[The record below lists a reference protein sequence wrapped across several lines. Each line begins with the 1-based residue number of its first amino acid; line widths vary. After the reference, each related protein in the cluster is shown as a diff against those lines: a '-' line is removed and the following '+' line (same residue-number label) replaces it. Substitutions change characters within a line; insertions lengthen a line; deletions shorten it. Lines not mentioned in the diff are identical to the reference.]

1 MYVIVCFMYNILCT
15 LNKYHTISYISYPL
29 HICYSN
35 ECEDWRVVSSA
46 YDLTTDLVA
55 LVAVED
61 LGEEYRDEYR
71 DRKNLSPSMGEGSG
85 GGRVVKTK
93 REFIQMVKDEDLG
106 LKKRILAKQKEHTTL
121 YPCDNND
128 THINARG
135 VSTKPHTTTSK
146 TSASPSLDVGIK
158 VVTDADDRATVKR
171 QMNSQLKKRI
181 RIYQHAHA
189 DHPRTTSP
197 SHITSA
203 TSTSK
208 PLPSSPGTTAV
219 GDSSETEAYSPGKS
233 PVVAKGDGKG
243 RISEFVYLGTKP
255 ITEAEERKYSSGAA
269 ILPPLQ
275 PLPSSPLGT
284 VLLGSATTTQST
296 SKSGIAQD
304 LGHVSAHRKD
314 RPVTNLWA
322 RDACLPKR
330 RSSSFTDPI
339 VLAYTSAAKAVGGSH
354 HTGTR
359 ATGAD
364 ENLWI
369 PNATKRIT
377 DESGDKAYNPCSKKD
392 EMDEGED
399 IYHTHMLT
407 DENDQLSG
415 VMSPSVAALSPP
427 LVSPTTVSPTISVA
441 IEGQSPGYREQDP
454 GNNDV
459 QPEKVSSPKSQTYDR
474 LLSDSPPRMALTAS
488 TQEVADFMHIDDAG
502 QNYDPS
508 ADHDR
513 DLDDDLSVVLN
524 TPHKRQRLIKN
535 SMFSPFSSSYSPP
548 AATQSATNTSSSSG
562 HNNKRPLSSSPPPSA
577 SRHSPHSH
585 SQSLHTSDTYT
596 RLFPLSQTSPSPNKK
611 HTTATTS
618 TTAVE
623 KVEEHDLMD
632 SSDDDSNGHKGH
644 KRLKRLSDSGKK
656 DMPTVPTS
664 KLISLSEDDDD
675 LVDSDDSSDCG
686 SSTSDGVVGNKRSK
700 KVDETKRD
708 KHLYRTSDP
717 LLLLACEKVARG
729 IEPSSP
735 SPPASPPRQ
744 AVSKPRPA
752 TSSALSAVKSNASI
766 NNNNS
771 SKDVN
776 KTSKDAETA
785 AALNSGKC
793 ASDAIALDSD
803 DDIEEDDGG
812 SFTSP
817 APTASKTVHKSITP
831 FLNSGLTKPL
841 AAESNLKS
849 AQKEAS
855 GPLADAFKRATPGH
869 RPPRMT
875 PGLAARSATSTT
887 AVVST
892 TSTSAAGFGS
902 PFSPASDNNW
912 GFQSSNH
919 YKSLDEILAEA
930 FDTQAKDGKFLPY
943 STPPTYYKPLLYLT

>member
-1 MYVIVCFMYNILCT
+1 M
-15 LNKYHTISYISYPL
+15 
-29 HICYSN
+29 
-35 ECEDWRVVSSA
+35 VSAA

-71 DRKNLSPSMGEGSG
+71 DRDRKNLFLSDPSGEVGGSG

-121 YPCDNND
+121 YPTDYN

-135 VSTKPHTTTSK
+135 VSTKPSTAKTATSTTT
-146 TSASPSLDVGIK
+146 SPSLDVGIK

-181 RIYQHAHA
+181 RIYQHAHTH
-189 DHPRTTSP
+189 HPRTTSP
-197 SHITSA
+197 SQITSA
-203 TSTSK
+203 TNTSK
-208 PLPSSPGTTAV
+208 PPPSSPGTTAI
-219 GDSSETEAYSPGKS
+219 GDSSEAETYFPVKS

-255 ITEAEERKYSSGAA
+255 ITEAEARKYSSGAA

-275 PLPSSPLGT
+275 PLSSSPLST
-284 VLLGSATTTQST
+284 ALLRSATTTQST
-296 SKSGIAQD
+296 IKSGIVQD
-304 LGHVSAHRKD
+304 LGHMSADRKD

-322 RDACLPKR
+322 RDATLPKR
-330 RSSSFTDPI
+330 RSSSFIDPI
-339 VLAYTSAAKAVGGSH
+339 VPSYALPAKAGGVSH
-354 HTGTR
+354 HPGTR

-369 PNATKRIT
+369 PNATKRTT
-377 DESGDKAYNPCSKKD
+377 DKVGDNKYNPYYKKD

-399 IYHTHMLT
+399 IYHTHIPT
-407 DENDQLSG
+407 DENDQLTG

-427 LVSPTTVSPTISVA
+427 SVSPTTVSPAVSSTQ
-441 IEGQSPGYREQDP
+441 EDNGPNRC
-454 GNNDV
+454 NDDEV
-459 QPEKVSSPKSQTYDR
+459 SEKVPSPKSQNYDR
-474 LLSDSPPRMALTAS
+474 LISDSPPRMALTAS
-488 TQEVADFMHIDDAG
+488 TQEVADFMHIDDDG

-513 DLDDDLSVVLN
+513 DLDDDLSAVLD

-548 AATQSATNTSSSSG
+548 AATQSAINTSTNSG
-562 HNNKRPLSSSPPPSA
+562 NKKRPLSSSPPPSA
-577 SRHSPHSH
+577 TRPSPHSQSH
-585 SQSLHTSDTYT
+585 SQSSHTSHASHTSDTHT

-611 HTTATTS
+611 HTTSTTS
-618 TTAVE
+618 SNAVE
-623 KVEEHDLMD
+623 KEENHDLMD
-632 SSDDDSNGHKGH
+632 SSDDDSSGHKGH

-656 DMPTVPTS
+656 DKPTIPTS
-664 KLISLSEDDDD
+664 KLISLSEDDD
-675 LVDSDDSSDCG
+675 LVDSDSDSSSG
-686 SSTSDGVVGNKRSK
+686 SSTSDGVGNKRSK
-700 KVDETKRD
+700 VDNTKRD
-708 KHLYRTSDP
+708 KHLYGTSDTS
-717 LLLLACEKVARG
+717 LLLACEKVARG

-735 SPPASPPRQ
+735 SPPESSPRQ
-744 AVSKPRPA
+744 TVAKPRPA
-752 TSSALSAVKSNASI
+752 TSSSSSSAAKSSAT
-766 NNNNS
+766 NNS
-771 SKDVN
+771 QKDVN
-776 KTSKDAETA
+776 KSFKDVEAA

-803 DDIEEDDGG
+803 DDIEEDDGD
-812 SFTSP
+812 SLISP
-817 APTASKTVHKSITP
+817 APSGSKTVHKSITP
-831 FLNSGLTKPL
+831 FFSSGSTKP
-841 AAESNLKS
+841 AAETNIKS

-855 GPLADAFKRATPGH
+855 GPIADAFKRAQSGH

-875 PGLAARSATSTT
+875 PGLAASSTIAMAAVTS
-887 AVVST
+887 ST
-892 TSTSAAGFGS
+892 SSTSAAGFGS
-902 PFSPASDNNW
+902 PFSPTSDNNW

-930 FDTQAKDGKFLPY
+930 FDTQAKDGKLPPY
-943 STPPTYYKPLLYLT
+943 STPLSYYTFPTIPDLTHI